1 MGTQSAIMDR
11 NGPRAGKERM
21 KTMAHIVVV
30 DDEADLRDTLREYLE
45 MQGFQVT
52 CAEDAAAL
60 RAIAAEPKA
69 PIDLV
74 LLDISMPGEDGL
86 SVARFLRET
95 SDVAIIMLTAAGG
108 TVDKI
113 IGLEVGAD
121 DYLAKPVD
129 LRELLAHIKAVLR
142 RAQRAA
148 QAADSAPAPTAKE
161 AVFGRCR
168 LDLDSH
174 KLFAEDGSELPLT
187 SMEYDLLRAFAEHP
201 NRVLTRDQL
210 LEWAHNRSWEPFDR
224 SIDIRIARIRKKVEP
239 DPAKPQV
246 IKTVRGAGYLYAT
259 KATAETS

>member
-1 MGTQSAIMDR
+1 MS
-11 NGPRAGKERM
+11 
-21 KTMAHIVVV
+21 HIVVV

-52 CAEDAAAL
+52 CAENAAAL
-60 RAIAAEPKA
+60 RAIAAAPEA

-142 RAQRAA
+142 RAQRARDA
-148 QAADSAPAPTAKE
+148 VAAPPPTAKE
-161 AVFGRCR
+161 AIFGRCR

-187 SMEYDLLRAFAEHP
+187 SMEFDLLRAFAEHP

-246 IKTVRGAGYLYAT
+246 IRTVRGAGYLYAT
-259 KATAETS
+259 KTTVETS

>member
-1 MGTQSAIMDR
+1 
-11 NGPRAGKERM
+11 
-21 KTMAHIVVV
+21 MAHIVVV

-45 MQGFQVT
+45 IQGFKVT

-60 RAIAAEPKA
+60 RAVVAEPEA

-95 SDVAIIMLTAAGG
+95 SDVAIIMLTAAGS

-129 LRELLAHIKAVLR
+129 LREMLAHIKAVLR
-142 RAQRAA
+142 RAQRSREASTTTLA
-148 QAADSAPAPTAKE
+148 EGKE
-161 AVFGRCR
+161 ALFGRCR

-174 KLFAEDGSELPLT
+174 KLYAEDGSELPLT
-187 SMEYDLLRAFAEHP
+187 SMEFDLLRAFAEHP

-210 LEWAHNRSWEPFDR
+210 LEWAHNRNWDPFDR
-224 SIDIRIARIRKKVEP
+224 SIDIRIARIRKKIEP

-259 KATAETS
+259 KAAAETS

>member
-1 MGTQSAIMDR
+1 MSQQQ
-11 NGPRAGKERM
+11 P
-21 KTMAHIVVV
+21 HIVVV

-45 MQGFQVT
+45 MQGFRVT
-52 CAEDAAAL
+52 CAENAAAL
-60 RAIAAEPKA
+60 RAVAAAPGT

-86 SVARFLRET
+86 SVARHLRET
-95 SDVAIIMLTAAGG
+95 SDVAIIMLTAAGS

-148 QAADSAPAPTAKE
+148 AAASAEPSAETKE
-161 AVFGRCR
+161 VRFGRCR

-174 KLFAEDGSELPLT
+174 KLFAEDGRELPLT
-187 SMEYDLLRAFAEHP
+187 SMEFDLLRAFAEHP

-210 LEWAHNRSWEPFDR
+210 LEWAHNRNWEPFDR
-224 SIDIRIARIRKKVEP
+224 SIDIRIARLRKKVEP

-246 IKTVRGAGYLYAT
+246 IKTVRGAGYIFST
-259 KATAETS
+259 RATAETS

>member
-1 MGTQSAIMDR
+1 MNAGSAIMYSA
-11 NGPRAGKERM
+11 GVPRVKEHR
-21 KTMAHIVVV
+21 KIMAHIVVV

-60 RAIAAEPKA
+60 RDIVAEPAA

-95 SDVAIIMLTAAGG
+95 SDVSIIMLTAASS

-142 RAQRAA
+142 RAQRS
-148 QAADSAPAPTAKE
+148 QGSASAPTAVGGE
-161 AVFGRCR
+161 IQFGRCR

-174 KLFAEDGSELPLT
+174 KLFADDGSELPLT
-187 SMEYDLLRAFAEHP
+187 SMEFDLLRAFAEHP

-246 IKTVRGAGYLYAT
+246 IKTVRGAGYIFAT
-259 KATAETS
+259 KAPAETS